1 MMTLTITDRIIRSLD
16 TRHTATCRPGTA
28 EWQVTWLPGR
38 ILTQDQAVAA
48 MELAEASWQMPA
60 DCGPELYDDQWWS
73 RVDALAAV
81 LGLSGRAAVSRAS
94 EAPEDDQA
102 NDN

>member
-1 MMTLTITDRIIRSLD
+1 MMTLTITDRMIRSLD
-16 TRHTATCRPGTA
+16 TRHTASCRPGGA

-38 ILTQDQAVAA
+38 ILARDQPVAA

-60 DCGPELYDDQWWS
+60 DCGPGLYDDQWWS

-81 LGLSGRAAVSRAS
+81 PGVPGRAAVSLAS
-94 EAPEDDQA
+94 GVPEDDQA
-102 NDN
+102 DDN

>member
-16 TRHTATCRPGTA
+16 TRHTASCRPGAA

-60 DCGPELYDDQWWS
+60 DCGPELYDD
-73 RVDALAAV
+73 RMVVAR
-81 LGLSGRAAVSRAS
+81 GCPGGRARHVRPRRG
-94 EAPEDDQA
+94 EPRIRGTRG
-102 NDN
+102 

>member
-16 TRHTATCRPGTA
+16 TRHTASCRPGAA

-48 MELAEASWQMPA
+48 MESPRRAGNTAA
-60 DCGPELYDDQWWS
+60 DCGPS
-73 RVDALAAV
+73 STTIN
-81 LGLSGRAAVSRAS
+81 GGRAWMPWRPCSACPA
-94 EAPEDDQA
+94 APR
-102 NDN
+102 